1 MILSSYNNLTN
12 STNPIAAMAIQNICI
27 PTGEGPSTPDDAAA
41 ADEVDEVEDVVVLP
55 PPVLDELDEVRA
67 RPPTPVE
74 LRHLSFP
81 RILASELNV
90 MSAH

>member
-1 MILSSYNNLTN
+1 
-12 STNPIAAMAIQNICI
+12 MAIQNILI
-27 PTGEGPSTPDDAAA
+27 PTGEGPSTPEDAA
-41 ADEVDEVEDVVVLP
+41 ADEDDEVDDVVLLLP
-55 PPVLDELDEVRA
+55 PLLDELDELRK

>member
-1 MILSSYNNLTN
+1 MDFIYISLTT

-27 PTGEGPSTPDDAAA
+27 PTGEGPSTPYDAA
-41 ADEVDEVEDVVVLP
+41 ADEFDEVDVVLLP
-55 PPVLDELDEVRA
+55 PPLLDELDELRA